1 MDIAI
6 KFNKRQCLCALIS
19 SAIVAIC
26 VCIGVTM
33 NLTTIYDQDFDNM
46 GIRTFCMFTVN
57 SNILAGIGMIL
68 VFPFALEGLR
78 KNNYHLPDWV
88 VTFLHAGTTA
98 VTLTFLV
105 SLFVLAPVKG
115 FVLIFTGSRFFLHA
129 VCPILTIIAFTFF
142 VSDHKIKLKESL
154 WSLVPVIIYAT
165 IYFIMVVVIGPENG
179 GWEDFYGFA
188 TKMPLWI
195 SVVSLLPITYGIST
209 LLRIKHN
216 SLYNTRKNKEAALYI
231 NKFKNVDIRE
241 TIASAGRSRAAT
253 QKITDIVV
261 PTRIIE
267 IMVTDSDVT
276 VDEGCQIYLNAYLGG
291 KKHEKQIN

>member
-88 VTFLHAGTTA
+88 VTFLHA
-98 VTLTFLV
+98 
-105 SLFVLAPVKG
+105 
-115 FVLIFTGSRFFLHA
+115 
-129 VCPILTIIAFTFF
+129 VCPILTIVAFTFF
-142 VSDHKIKLKESL
+142 VSDHKIRLKESL
-154 WSLVPVIIYAT
+154 WSLVPVIIYAA

-195 SVVSLLPITYGIST
+195 SMVALLPITYGIST

-216 SLYNTRKNKEAALYI
+216 HLYNSRKRKEAALYI
-231 NKFKNVDIRE
+231 KEFKDTDIRE
-241 TIASAGRSRAAT
+241 TIANAGRSRAAT
-253 QKITDIVV
+253 QKIKDIVV
-261 PTRIIE
+261 PTRVIE
-267 IMVTDSDVT
+267 IVVAGSDVT
-276 VDEGCQIYLNAYLGG
+276 VEEGCRIYLDAYLGG
-291 KKHEKQIN
+291 KKYE